1 MISGKDSFEGKPK
14 KKKKNVV
21 GVTVSIVAQKQ
32 IGYDMGTDVDYYFCI
47 NA

>member
-1 MISGKDSFEGKPK
+1 MISGKDSFEGKP

-32 IGYDMGTDVDYYFCI
+32 IGYDMGTDV
-47 NA
+47 